1 MGLAAK
7 KPEFARE
14 DYLTWESAQPDR
26 HEYLAGEV
34 FAMVGVRDQ
43 HNAIGG
49 NLYVALHSHLRGSP
63 CRPYFADVKLEVVAA
78 DSIFYPD
85 LFVTCE
91 SPSDPLVKRDARLIV
106 EILSPSTEAYD
117 RGRKFACYRLLPGF
131 QEYMLLSAD
140 EALIEVYTRTGDG
153 AWLLREYRG
162 SDRLTLSS
170 IDLALSV
177 DAIYDAIDFSEPG
190 AASEALNAPANPA
203 AG

>member
-7 KPEFARE
+7 KPEFTRE
-14 DYLTWESAQPDR
+14 DYLAWESTQPDR
-26 HEYLAGEV
+26 HEYVAGEV
-34 FAMVGVRDQ
+34 FAMVGVRDR

-63 CRPYFADVKLEVVAA
+63 CRPYFADVKLEVAAA

-91 SPSDPLVKRDARLIV
+91 APSDPLVKRDARLIV

-117 RGRKFACYRLLPGF
+117 RGRKFAGYRLLPGL

-140 EALIEVYTRTGDG
+140 EPIVEIYTRAADG
-153 AWLLREYRG
+153 AWLMRAYQAGDTLH
-162 SDRLTLSS
+162 LSS
-170 IDLALSV
+170 LDLTLSV
-177 DAIYDAIDFSEPG
+177 DAIYDAIDFSEPAAG
-190 AASEALNAPANPA
+190 PDSISPAASPA